1 MNLLSTAKA
10 SFELG
15 DFKNALQHAKEA
27 ELTFLIETKGYFNFA
42 YFIRSNLANIL
53 IGSAAAVMLSIFLF
67 FYGEYAYT
75 NYELGRFAR
84 EESILI
90 GLMKTVQRECFE
102 EKKMSMREY
111 GIAIMQYEQRLN
123 TVVQK
128 LVEMESKKVNLLK
141 VGTEEERLKQ
151 EDERLMQM
159 IKDTQKKYIEKGD
172 LETRVY
178 EDKMKS
184 FTTRLGVIQEKL
196 ALLKAQKAIKGS
208 GAIERI
214 KRWVK

>member
-1 MNLLSTAKA
+1 
-10 SFELG
+10 
-15 DFKNALQHAKEA
+15 
-27 ELTFLIETKGYFNFA
+27 
-42 YFIRSNLANIL
+42 
-53 IGSAAAVMLSIFLF
+53 
-67 FYGEYAYT
+67 
-75 NYELGRFAR
+75 
-84 EESILI
+84 
-90 GLMKTVQRECFE
+90 MKTVQRECFE